1 MKSLKSL
8 LFLSIGGV
16 FLIVALLNYFLP
28 ELLLKRE
35 LVKASYNLT
44 NYIENIQKRIN
55 HFSSFLVTLNTIQG
69 AAELDG
75 LTKVLSSHSGFQKNQ
90 AESTWGFASQIASYN
105 PQIAFIQLTKKGGN
119 TVVIAPEDGI
129 LYSPLWTHL
138 EKEML
143 LIKIPEKNELY
154 IAILDTSIP
163 NDGTFTSYLLFNE
176 KNLKTISSDQSL
188 LNLYDTSVKEK
199 LPFAMNQFHPI
210 PEDQFHSFIHDSTSI
225 TVNDSIEKIFKSLLM
240 DEYQWI
246 EKINLIQI
254 LAPWQEKNALAS
266 PSGVLKV
273 DSSFKNG
280 VSLFANEVF
289 STTPVIKDLSV
300 ENDKDIPFI
309 LLREGV
315 NEKDLD
321 ISRIFSFHN
330 NDEFL
335 GCLGFS
341 LSAMVKKI
349 AEIIQKPVVAM
360 QDGGVSIGFYPDGKQ
375 FEPEKT
381 QFPFNE
387 ITAKMLTWQE
397 KQYSPFAI
405 DLTLLKL
412 VILTPEEQ
420 ATELMEFL
428 TKVRK
433 NVASKVS
440 LTLMAAAFASLIIAL
455 LLLENISKKITR
467 PITLLSV
474 ASEELGKG
482 KYEGLVLPQLGKRQD
497 EVAVLTHSFK
507 NLVIA
512 LQDRDKIRG
521 VLNKVVSKEI
531 SEAIL
536 KTNVE
541 LGGEERTLTMLFS
554 DIRGFTHLS
563 ENLKPQILIGML
575 NDYMTRMCRIID
587 ETHGVVDKFVGDE
600 IMALYGAPL
609 FFDNHAIKAID
620 AALFMIQHLR
630 EWNTDLKKDQ
640 KLIFEIGIGIH
651 TGIVCVGNM
660 GAENRLNYTVIG
672 ANVNLA
678 SRLCSKAAPMQI
690 LISEETWK
698 LPGIKERYHCQALPP
713 ITLKGIDHPVQ
724 VYEVLGKI

>member
-119 TVVIAPEDGI
+119 TVVITPEDGI

-309 LLREGV
+309 LLREGI

-349 AEIIQKPVVAM
+349 AEIIQKPVVAV

-397 KQYSPFAI
+397 NQYSPFAI

-630 EWNTDLKKDQ
+630 EWNIDLKKDQ